1 MSRETIFGNYSQVI
15 LPFCVGIVNPP
26 GLDIYGKNE
35 FLYLPTKTL
44 CGLETS
50 QITIFSGRGCY
61 RREFCA
67 SKIARAY
74 IWKGF
79 AFEDAAPE
87 GLWVQGG
94 GGGGLNFLANTIS
107 MLPKK
112 ILTQYNERNRTRT
125 MIASWGVSLISAHGL
140 IFRGGGGLLPEGFL
154 LMIFGCLYSGGQCL
168 FSGGGRGVYYRNF
181 TV

>member
-1 MSRETIFGNYSQVI
+1 MRVVGLNMSRATIFGNYSQVI

-67 SKIARAY
+67 SKIACAY

-79 AFEDAAPE
+79 AFQNAAPE

-94 GGGGLNFLANTIS
+94 GGGVELSCKYHLYASKKNT
-107 MLPKK
+107 
-112 ILTQYNERNRTRT
+112 N
-125 MIASWGVSLISAHGL
+125 
-140 IFRGGGGLLPEGFL
+140 
-154 LMIFGCLYSGGQCL
+154 
-168 FSGGGRGVYYRNF
+168 
-181 TV
+181 TVQ